1 MGYTFAA
8 ALVKKTA
15 TAAGTRK
22 AFREAMENQGY
33 RKADS
38 AEEASLSLRMY
49 QDKKSAWLSLAMD
62 IPESFDKELEFLRL
76 VSAEMHTPILYFM
89 NFDSD
94 FLYVAATDGKDVQ
107 HVHVGFIDEDDD
119 EENAEAMQ
127 DSEDLSIFDALLPD
141 DAARAEFRRIL
152 AVDDEERVFSEEAA
166 QEMAALFGYTPEV
179 LFIDEDAKPFAE
191 FCFDL
196 PGEEAVPFLMPEDAP
211 VAFEVTCGHFNVNPG
226 ILSFCSCGGAGRGVR
241 ILLQAQDY
249 DAETWEAPCIEIS
262 NEINKRCGY
271 PPPEEYSA
279 KVVPK
284 RAVFND
290 GSKGWV
296 AEFPDVPLF
305 RGVNPDSPQRRS
317 MKAWKIDQ
325 AIEYHMGIALCDVR
339 FRTPEPDEP
348 VQMMLPD
355 DGWRAHE
362 PLSLQ
367 AHFEKYEQKTHIWII
382 SMENSKACRHYAM
395 PMVPLQRRQV
405 WLVGFVPDEM
415 I

>member
-8 ALVKKTA
+8 ALMKKCDTA
-15 TAAGTRK
+15 PGTRK
-22 AFREAMENQGY
+22 AFRQAMENLGY
-33 RKADS
+33 RRAASADS
-38 AEEASLSLRMY
+38 ADLTVKMY
-49 QDKKSAWLSLAMD
+49 QDRKSAWLSLAME
-62 IPESFDKELEFLRL
+62 IPDDLEEETAFLRS
-76 VSAEMHTPILYFM
+76 VAAEMHTPILYFI
-89 NFDSD
+89 NLDSD
-94 FLYVAATDGKDVQ
+94 FLLMIATDGQTVQ
-107 HVHVGFIDEDDD
+107 QVHVGFADEDGDIPP
-119 EENAEAMQ
+119 
-127 DSEDLSIFDALLPD
+127 DSENLSLFDGLLPD
-141 DAARAEFRRIL
+141 DEARAEFRRIL
-152 AVDDEERVFSEEAA
+152 AVDEEERVFSESAA
-166 QEMAALFGYTPEV
+166 EEMAALFGYTPEV
-179 LFIDEDAKPFAE
+179 LFIDEDAPPFAE
-191 FCFDL
+191 LHFDL
-196 PGEEAVPFLMPEDAP
+196 PGGEAVPFLMPEDAP
-211 VAFEVTCGHFNVNPG
+211 VAFEVTCGHLGVNPET
-226 ILSFCSCGGAGRGVR
+226 LSFCSCGGAGRGVR

-296 AEFPDVPLF
+296 AEFPDVPMF

-317 MKAWKIDQ
+317 MKAWKIEQ
-325 AIEYHMGIALCDVR
+325 AIEYHVHIALCDVR

-382 SMENSKACRHYAM
+382 SMENPEACRHYAM

-405 WLVGFVPDEM
+405 WLAGFVPDEM

>member
-8 ALVKKTA
+8 ALLKKTA
-15 TAAGTRK
+15 TAPGTRK

-33 RKADS
+33 RKAAS

-49 QDKKSAWLSLAMD
+49 HDKKSAWLSLALEM
-62 IPESFDKELEFLRL
+62 PEDLDKELEFLRK

-94 FLYVAATDGKDVQ
+94 FLYVAATDGKSVQ
-107 HVHVGFIDEDDD
+107 HVHVGFIDEDD
-119 EENAEAMQ
+119 EAMT
-127 DSEDLSIFDALLPD
+127 DSDDLSIFDALLPD
-141 DAARAEFRRIL
+141 DTARAEFRRIL

-166 QEMAALFGYTPEV
+166 QEMAVLFGYTPEV

-191 FCFDL
+191 FNFEL
-196 PGEEAVPFLMPEDAP
+196 PGEEGVPFLMPEDAP
-211 VAFEVTCGHFNVNPG
+211 VALAVTCCHLGVNPG
-226 ILSFCSCGGAGRGVR
+226 ILSFYSCGGVGRGVR
-241 ILLQAQDY
+241 ILMQAQDY
-249 DAETWEAPCIEIS
+249 DAETWEAPCIKLS
-262 NEINKRCGY
+262 NEINKNCGY
-271 PPPEEYSA
+271 PAPEEYSA

-317 MKAWKIDQ
+317 MKAWKIEQ
-325 AIEYHMGIALCDVR
+325 AINYHVSIALCDER

-355 DGWRAHE
+355 DDWRAHE
-362 PLSLQ
+362 SLALQ
-367 AHFEKYEQKTHIWII
+367 AHFDKYEQRTHIWII
-382 SMENSKACRHYAM
+382 SMENPKACRHYAM
-395 PMVPLQRRQV
+395 PMVQLQRRQV
-405 WLVGFVPDEM
+405 WLAGFVPDEM